1 MISFYRH
8 FIFLLAAML
17 TPSVVGAE
25 TITVDGAY
33 ARASSK
39 LAKSAAAFMEIKNMS
54 STEDRLLGARSDFAK
69 RVELHTHIKSEDG
82 VMKMRRVDGGLLL
95 AGNGNLMLQRGGDH
109 IMFMGLT
116 QPISDGEII
125 QLMLIFENAGSFE
138 IEIPIHLKEMA
149 ASGSRS
155 LTHTHSHTHKN
166 STKHKHTHT
175 HLD

>member
-17 TPSVVGAE
+17 TPLVVGAE
-25 TITVDGAY
+25 TIAVDGAY

-39 LAKSAAAFMEIKNMS
+39 LAKSAAVFMEIKNMS

-82 VMKMRRVDGGLLL
+82 VMKMRRVAGGLLVP
-95 AGNGNLMLQRGGDH
+95 GNGNLMLQR
-109 IMFMGLT
+109 
-116 QPISDGEII
+116 GEII

-138 IEIPIHLKEMA
+138 IEIPIHLREMA

-155 LTHTHSHTHKN
+155 LTHTHSHMHKN
-166 STKHKHTHT
+166 STEHKHTHT

>member
-17 TPSVVGAE
+17 TPLVVGAE
-25 TITVDGAY
+25 SITVDGAY

-82 VMKMRRVDGGLLL
+82 VMKMRRVDDGLLI
-95 AGNGNLMLQRGGDH
+95 AGNSNLILKRGGDH
-109 IMFMGLT
+109 IMFMGLS
-116 QPISDGEII
+116 QPFSNGGTI
-125 QLMLIFENAGSFE
+125 QLTLIFENAE
-138 IEIPIHLKEMA
+138 PYELEIPVHLKEMA
-149 ASGSRS
+149 ASGSGS
-155 LTHTHSHTHKN
+155 YTHTYSYAQKFAET
-166 STKHKHTHT
+166 
-175 HLD
+175 

>member
-1 MISFYRH
+1 MISFCRH

-17 TPSVVGAE
+17 TPLAVGAE
-25 TITVDGAY
+25 AITVDGAY

-54 STEDRLLGARSDFAK
+54 STEDRLIGARSDFAK

-82 VMKMRRVDGGLLL
+82 VMKMRRVDGGLLI

-109 IMFMGLT
+109 IMFMGLSK
-116 QPISDGEII
+116 PIADGDTI
-125 QLMLIFENAGSFE
+125 QLKLIFENAGAFE
-138 IEIPIHLKEMA
+138 IEIPVYLKELA
-149 ASGSRS
+149 VSGSGS
-155 LTHTHSHTHKN
+155 LTHTHFHTHKN

>member
-1 MISFYRH
+1 
-8 FIFLLAAML
+8 
-17 TPSVVGAE
+17 
-25 TITVDGAY
+25 
-33 ARASSK
+33 
-39 LAKSAAAFMEIKNMS
+39 MS

-82 VMKMRRVDGGLLL
+82 VMKMRRVDGGLLI

-116 QPISDGEII
+116 QPISDREII

-138 IEIPIHLKEMA
+138 IEIPVYLKEMA
-149 ASGSRS
+149 AFGSRS

-175 HLD
+175 HLDLH

>member
-17 TPSVVGAE
+17 TPLVVGAE
-25 TITVDGAY
+25 TIAVDGAY

-39 LAKSAAAFMEIKNMS
+39 LAKSAAVFMEIKNMS

-82 VMKMRRVDGGLLL
+82 VMKMRRVAGGLLVP
-95 AGNGNLMLQRGGDH
+95 GNGNLMLQRGGDH

-116 QPISDGEII
+116 RPISDREII

-138 IEIPIHLKEMA
+138 IEIPIHL
-149 ASGSRS
+149 R
-155 LTHTHSHTHKN
+155 
-166 STKHKHTHT
+166 
-175 HLD
+175 